1 MFATVSNQTKS
12 VSKTQRD
19 INENDEKESEKVVH
33 VHEEQM
39 RESGRGEGWWGGG
52 REGTGMGTGRCRGR
66 KKKIK
71 LNKQTRK
78 RKESKHTVRVSA
90 CHVNALGRHNLV
102 PKFHIVRTL
111 LKDVPVV
118 LVWGYKTRFIVIV
131 VNVFY

>member
-1 MFATVSNQTKS
+1 MPTKNRCENQD
-12 VSKTQRD
+12 VVGGGGVGG
-19 INENDEKESEKVVH
+19 EKV
-33 VHEEQM
+33 QA
-39 RESGRGEGWWGGG
+39 
-52 REGTGMGTGRCRGR
+52 MGTGRCRGR

-131 VNVFY
+131 NVF

>member
-1 MFATVSNQTKS
+1 M
-12 VSKTQRD
+12 
-19 INENDEKESEKVVH
+19 
-33 VHEEQM
+33 
-39 RESGRGEGWWGGG
+39 GGGG
-52 REGTGMGTGRCRGR
+52 REGTGMGTGIDVEGE

-90 CHVNALGRHNLV
+90 CHVNALGRHDLV

-118 LVWGYKTRFIVIV
+118 LVWGIRHGLSLSLF
-131 VNVFY
+131 